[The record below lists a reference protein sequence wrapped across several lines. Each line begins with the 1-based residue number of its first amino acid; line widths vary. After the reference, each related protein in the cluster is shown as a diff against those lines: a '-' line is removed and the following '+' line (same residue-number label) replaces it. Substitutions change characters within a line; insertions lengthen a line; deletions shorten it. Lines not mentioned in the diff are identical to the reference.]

1 MTKQQAEN
9 LHHLRLRLDGAGFNY
24 QEIEALLRIE
34 RTLSRWSELECGDGN
49 DYASWAIERDEETE
63 KPYMVRH
70 IYGHGNGQTRTVK
83 TPIADR
89 EKGALKRLATIMESH
104 PDFVTYHQGDPR
116 GCALYIVKKSELNGS
131 DIHANYTRGIAVC
144 Y

>member
-1 MTKQQAEN
+1 MNTN
-9 LHHLRLRLDGAGFNY
+9 TYHLIRRLESAGFSFD
-24 QEIEALLRIE
+24 EAMKLRRIE
-34 RTLSRWSELECGDGN
+34 KTLQRWSELECGNGN

-70 IYGHGNGQTRTVK
+70 IYSHGNGQDRTIK

-89 EKGALKRLATIMESH
+89 EKGALKRLAKIMEAH
-104 PDFVTYHQGDPR
+104 PDFLPYHQGDPR
-116 GCALYIVKKSELNGS
+116 GCALYIVKHSDLNGS

-144 Y
+144 D